1 MTTKQQR
8 LRQVYDHLRAHYG
21 VHTQIDFAEAVHI
34 TRPALS
40 SAMNGN
46 ESYLTQ
52 NLFQKICAAYP
63 GVFNLGYL
71 LTGEG
76 SLLTDQETVVS
87 EELEKNEKLMSQAK
101 MVDALL
107 RSKQETIDEQRERI
121 LDLKKTIAILE
132 QQLAD
137 ERAAK
142 KEPLELP
149 VESSIKM

>member
-149 VESSIKM
+149 VESSVKM